1 MKKVN
6 IFLLAVLAALVI
18 VIVYFIWGA
27 GLKVDAAAA
36 HENGGIRCELT
47 LSNGSLLNYEYLEF
61 LPVSPA
67 EMQMSAP
74 EITGG
79 TIRSLSQ
86 ERATVIFAGMGD
98 EKCVME
104 IGYYVLGM
112 RRSVT
117 VTVE

>member
-6 IFLLAVLAALVI
+6 IFLLTVLAALI
-18 VIVYFIWGA
+18 IAILYFFMGT
-27 GLKVDAAAA
+27 GLRVDAAAA

-47 LSNGSLLNYEYLEF
+47 LSNGSLFNYEYLEF
-61 LPVSPA
+61 LPVAPA
-67 EMQMSAP
+67 DMQMSAP
-74 EITGG
+74 GLTGG
-79 TIRSLSQ
+79 TIKSLSQ
-86 ERATVIFAGMGD
+86 ERASVLFSGMGD